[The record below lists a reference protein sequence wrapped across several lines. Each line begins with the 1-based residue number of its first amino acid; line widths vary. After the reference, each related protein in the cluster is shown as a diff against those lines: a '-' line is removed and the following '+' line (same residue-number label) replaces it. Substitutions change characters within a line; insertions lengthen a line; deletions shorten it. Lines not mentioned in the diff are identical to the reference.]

1 MSTSQDN
8 SSDERQ
14 LFSSG
19 QPKSLWRNRDYLLLW
34 SGQALSDIGGA
45 VSELAFPLLVL
56 AVTHSP
62 AQAGFVAALRALP
75 ATLFSLLA
83 GVLVDRWD
91 RKWLML
97 VCDAGRALSLASIP
111 VAYTLGHLTIWQLSM
126 TAFLEGTLMIVFK
139 LAKTATVP
147 QVVTR
152 AQLTTAVAQEEFVEG
167 TTALFGPSLSG
178 VLYTL
183 GAMFPFLTDALSYL
197 ISIVTLVL
205 IRTPFQRERAST
217 GRNVW
222 AEIAEGVL
230 WVWHQPFLLTMTL
243 LMGAGAFVFSGNALI
258 IIILA
263 QQQHASAVI
272 IGLIFAVGGVGSIL
286 GSWLSPRLEHR
297 LTVGQSILL
306 CRWYFV
312 LSWPLY
318 ALAPFPLVLGAI
330 EFGTGFVDP
339 IEDVPYFSHRLKL
352 IPDELKGR
360 VISACRLFPG
370 TMRPLGL
377 ALTGILIERIG
388 IFPTIWLAWAWLLA
402 ITVIVTVI
410 PQVRRERSP
419 SLSVEQREK
428 GGR

>member
-8 SSDERQ
+8 STDQRQ
-14 LFSSG
+14 RISSG
-19 QPKSLWRNRDYLLLW
+19 KSKSLWRNRDYMLLW
-34 SGQALSDIGGA
+34 GGQALSDIGGA

-75 ATLFSLLA
+75 ATLFSLIA

-91 RKWLML
+91 RKWVML
-97 VCDAGRALSLASIP
+97 ACDTGRALSLASIP
-111 VAYTLGHLTIWQLSM
+111 IAFALGHLTVWQLYI
-126 TAFLEGTLMIVFK
+126 TAFVEGTLMIMFM
-139 LAKTATVP
+139 LAKTAAMS
-147 QVVTR
+147 QVVTPM
-152 AQLTTAVAQEEFVEG
+152 QLTTAIAQEEFVEG
-167 TTALFGPSLSG
+167 TTSLFGPPLAG

-183 GAMFPFLTDALSYL
+183 SMMLPFITDAISYI
-197 ISIVTLVL
+197 ISIVTIVL
-205 IRTPFQRERAST
+205 IGTPFQRKRVST

-222 AEIAEGVL
+222 SEIAGGIL
-230 WVWHQPFLLTMTL
+230 WVWHQPFILTMTL
-243 LMGAGAFVFSGNALI
+243 LMGAGAFVFSGNGLM

-263 QQQHASAVI
+263 QQQHASAVV
-272 IGLIFAVGGVGSIL
+272 IGLIFAFGGIGSIL
-286 GSWLSPRLEHR
+286 GSLLAPRLEHR

-318 ALAPFPLVLGAI
+318 ALAPLPLVLGAI

-352 IPDELKGR
+352 IPDELRGR
-360 VISACRLFPG
+360 VLSACRLFPG

-377 ALTGILIERIG
+377 ALTGILIQRIG
-388 IFPTIWLAWAWLLA
+388 IFPTIWLAWAWLLVV
-402 ITVIVTVI
+402 TVIVTVI
-410 PQVRRERSP
+410 PQVRRERFRS
-419 SLSVEQREK
+419 
-428 GGR
+428 

>member
-8 SSDERQ
+8 ATDERQ
-14 LFSSG
+14 LISSG
-19 QPKSLWRNRDYLLLW
+19 PPKSLWRNRDYLLLW

-56 AVTHSP
+56 AATHSP

-83 GVLVDRWD
+83 GVLVDHWD
-91 RKWLML
+91 RKRVML

-111 VAYTLGHLTIWQLSM
+111 VAYALGHLTIWQLYI
-126 TAFLEGTLMIVFK
+126 TAFLEGTLMMVFA
-139 LAKTATVP
+139 LAKTAALP

-183 GAMFPFLTDALSYL
+183 GAMFPFITDAFSYL
-197 ISIVTLVL
+197 ISIVTMVL
-205 IRTPFQRERAST
+205 MRTPFQRERTST
-217 GRNVW
+217 RRKVW
-222 AEIAEGVL
+222 AGVAEGVL
-230 WVWHQPFLLTMTL
+230 WVWHQPFILTMTL

-263 QQQHASAVI
+263 QRQHASAVV
-272 IGLIFAVGGVGSIL
+272 IGLIFAVGGIGSIL

-318 ALAPFPLVLGAI
+318 ALVPFPLVLGAV
-330 EFGTGFVDP
+330 EFGIGFVDP
-339 IEDVPYFSHRLKL
+339 IEDVPYFSHRLRL

-360 VISACRLFPG
+360 VLSACRLFPG

-377 ALTGILIERIG
+377 ALTGILIQRIG
-388 IFPTIWLAWAWLLA
+388 IFPTIWLAWAWLLV

-410 PQVRRERSP
+410 PQVRHERSH
-419 SLSVEQREK
+419 
-428 GGR
+428 

>member
-1 MSTSQDN
+1 M
-8 SSDERQ
+8 
-14 LFSSG
+14 
-19 QPKSLWRNRDYLLLW
+19 
-34 SGQALSDIGGA
+34 
-45 VSELAFPLLVL
+45 LA
-56 AVTHSP
+56 
-62 AQAGFVAALRALP
+62 
-75 ATLFSLLA
+75 
-83 GVLVDRWD
+83 
-91 RKWLML
+91 
-97 VCDAGRALSLASIP
+97 CDAGRALSLASIP
-111 VAYTLGHLTIWQLSM
+111 IAYALGHLTIWQLSI
-126 TAFLEGTLMIVFK
+126 TAFLEGTLMIVFT

-147 QVVTR
+147 QVVVR

-183 GAMFPFLTDALSYL
+183 GAMFPFLTDAISYL
-197 ISIVTLVL
+197 ISIATLVL
-205 IRTPFQRERAST
+205 MRTPLKLERTST
-217 GRNVW
+217 HRHVW
-222 AEIAEGVL
+222 AEIAEGVH
-230 WVWHQPFLLTMTL
+230 WVWHQPFILTMTL

-263 QQQHASAVI
+263 QQQHASAVV

-306 CRWYFV
+306 TRWYFV

-360 VISACRLFPG
+360 VMSACRLVPG

-388 IFPTIWLAWAWLLA
+388 VFPTIWLAWAWLLV

-410 PQVRRERSP
+410 PQVRRERSH
-419 SLSVEQREK
+419 
-428 GGR
+428 

>member
-8 SSDERQ
+8 ATDERQ
-14 LFSSG
+14 LLSSG

-91 RKWLML
+91 RKRVML
-97 VCDAGRALSLASIP
+97 VCDTGRALSLASIP
-111 VAYTLGHLTIWQLSM
+111 VAYALGHLTIWQLYM
-126 TAFLEGTLMIVFK
+126 TAFLEGTLMMVFK
-139 LAKTATVP
+139 LAKTAALP
-147 QVVTR
+147 QVVTQ

-167 TTALFGPSLSG
+167 TTALLGPSLSG

-183 GAMFPFLTDALSYL
+183 GAMFPFLTDAISYL
-197 ISIVTLVL
+197 ISIVTMVL
-205 IRTPFQRERAST
+205 IRTPLKLERTPTQRK
-217 GRNVW
+217 VW
-222 AEIAEGVL
+222 AEITEGVL
-230 WVWHQPFLLTMTL
+230 WVWHQPFILTMTL
-243 LMGAGAFVFSGNALI
+243 LMGAGAFVFSGNALM

-263 QQQHASAVI
+263 QQQHASAVV
-272 IGLIFAVGGVGSIL
+272 IGLIFAIGGVGSIL
-286 GSWLSPRLEHR
+286 GSGLSPRLEHH

-318 ALAPFPLVLGAI
+318 ALAPFPLVLGVI

-360 VISACRLFPG
+360 VMSACRLVPG

-377 ALTGILIERIG
+377 ALTGILIQRIG
-388 IFPTIWLAWAWLLA
+388 IFPTIWLAWAWLLV

-410 PQVRRERSP
+410 PQVRRERSH
-419 SLSVEQREK
+419 
-428 GGR
+428 